1 MARKKEEEKPM
12 IRFMSD
18 EEFEAMKLKE
28 DKGSFLDDLIS
39 ASKKS
44 NGSRFSVKKI
54 DRTKKEESS
63 NDDDDDEYKLSEV
76 AEEMQLSVKP
86 LELNDKIEPI
96 DEDSWN
102 DMLDQFNNL
111 SPIDD
116 ITMQD
121 RLRYRRK
128 AEGDKYDAMFDKE
141 RSMLNDVLSDLQSR
155 SKIVNTSL
163 KNMVKSKPSGGRG
176 GVSKVFTELVEASNS
191 LDLAKL
197 NVIKEL
203 VNVKKS
209 AIDLRIKEQKNLPQE
224 DENDVDTVADQFFKR
239 LTGAGPKQM
248 QGTMI
253 SKYANGN
260 TDPDYDENGELVN
273 EPTFNLSQ
281 PLAMA
286 GYDGYEDINEI
297 DADAHGYIRN
307 EANGVDVFVYRYDD
321 GSLEFVALDKDGNE
335 IYDYELPNN
344 DLLYSMTVKPMS
356 PYAYDEYGRQYKIVD
371 KSSAVDLD
379 DLDDPELDNY
389 VPTDKYDY

>member
-1 MARKKEEEKPM
+1 MVKKKEDEKPM

-28 DKGSFLDDLIS
+28 NKSSFLDDLIS

-44 NGSRFSVKKI
+44 NGSRFSVKKMNH
-54 DRTKKEESS
+54 TKKEESS
-63 NDDDDDEYKLSEV
+63 DDENDDEYKLSEV

-86 LELNDKIEPI
+86 LDINDKIEPI

-163 KNMVKSKPSGGRG
+163 KNMVKTKPSGGRG

-248 QGTMI
+248 QGTMV
-253 SKYANGN
+253 SKYANDGGE
-260 TDPDYDENGELVN
+260 PVYDENGELMN
-273 EPTFNLSQ
+273 QPSFNLSQ
-281 PLAMA
+281 PLSMA
-286 GYDGYEDINEI
+286 GYDGYEDIDEI

-321 GSLEFVALDKDGNE
+321 GSLEFVALDQDGQE
-335 IYDYELPNN
+335 VYDYELPSN
-344 DLLYSMTVKPMS
+344 DLLYHMTVKPMS
-356 PYAYDEYGRQYKIVD
+356 PYAYDEYGRQYKIID

-389 VPTDKYDY
+389 VPTDKYEY

>member
-1 MARKKEEEKPM
+1 MAKKKEEKPM

-28 DKGSFLDDLIS
+28 DKSSFLDDLIS
-39 ASKKS
+39 ASKKN

-54 DRTKKEESS
+54 DHTKKEETS
-63 NDDDDDEYKLSEV
+63 DDENDDEYKLLEV

-86 LELNDKIEPI
+86 LEINDKIDPI

-102 DMLDQFNNL
+102 DMLDRFNTL

-163 KNMVKSKPSGGRG
+163 KNMVKTKPSGGRG

-260 TDPDYDENGELVN
+260 TDPDYDENGELIN

-281 PLAMA
+281 PLSMA

-389 VPTDKYDY
+389 VPTDKYEY

>member
-1 MARKKEEEKPM
+1 MAKKKEEKPM

-28 DKGSFLDDLIS
+28 DKSSFLDDLIS
-39 ASKKS
+39 ASKKN

-54 DRTKKEESS
+54 DHTKKEETS
-63 NDDDDDEYKLSEV
+63 DDDNDDEYKLLEV

-86 LELNDKIEPI
+86 LEINDKIDPI

-102 DMLDQFNNL
+102 DMLDRFNTL

-141 RSMLNDVLSDLQSR
+141 RSMLNDVLSDLQAR

-260 TDPDYDENGELVN
+260 TDPDYDDNGELVN

-281 PLAMA
+281 PLSMA